1 MLVAKQLSRERICS
15 PRDLAVSNKKV
26 VSNKEVSPNKESF
39 SLFKSAVALLLI
51 AGCLWASQW
60 QYHRGVDRHERNNLI
75 ETQTTLPSVKVVE
88 ASKNPIAN
96 EWREVKATGQFD
108 STQQI
113 LLRNRYF
120 EGKYGFEVLTAFTAI
135 SGEKFWVDRGW
146 VQAGATALE
155 QPKLPP
161 LPSGQV
167 DINGRLRLDTSLP
180 QGNFFALPS
189 TGTGLISEAN
199 ARSTNSKTGIDSEF
213 YLDLLNGSVPELT
226 PEVPAQLPELSDG
239 PHFAYALQWV
249 LFGAL
254 VIYGRYLIRREVLP
268 RKELRVETGSAH

>member
-1 MLVAKQLSRERICS
+1 VA
-15 PRDLAVSNKKV
+15 PH
-26 VSNKEVSPNKESF
+26 KESY

-60 QYHRGVDRHERNNLI
+60 QYHRGVDRHQRNNLI
-75 ETQTTLPSVKVVE
+75 EAQTTLPVVGVE
-88 ASKNPIAN
+88 IASQSPVAH
-96 EWREVKATGQFD
+96 EWREVKASGLFD
-108 STQQI
+108 PTQQI

-120 EGKYGFEVLTAFTAI
+120 EGKYGFEVLTAFTTTK
-135 SGEKFWVDRGW
+135 GEKFWVDRGW

-155 QPKLPP
+155 QPELPKLPT
-161 LPSGQV
+161 GEV
-167 DINGRLRLDTSLP
+167 EINGRLRLDTSLP

-199 ARSTNSKTGIDSEF
+199 ARSTNSKSGIDSDF
-213 YLDLLNGSVPELT
+213 YLDLLNGSLPELT

-249 LFGAL
+249 LFAGL

-268 RKELRVETGSAH
+268 RKELGI